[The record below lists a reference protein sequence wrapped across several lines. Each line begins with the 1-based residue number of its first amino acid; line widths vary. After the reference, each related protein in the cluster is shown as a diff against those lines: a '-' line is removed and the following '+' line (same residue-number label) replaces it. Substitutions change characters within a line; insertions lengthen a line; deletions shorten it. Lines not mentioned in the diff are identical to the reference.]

1 MSVSKGA
8 GMPIE
13 LFAPAAYWDLG
24 ADEKATICNGM
35 GAKDSLVS
43 YFIPNTVYGLD
54 LTEAGNIH
62 DYMYHVG
69 WTVEDKRR
77 ADEVFLN
84 NMMRI
89 VNHQGGWLAP
99 LRRRRAVL
107 YYEAVLYAGGPAFWS
122 GKNKP
127 EEFQSVGTL

>member
-1 MSVSKGA
+1 MSVK
-8 GMPIE
+8 
-13 LFAPAAYWDLG
+13 LFAPAGYWQLS
-24 ADEKATICNGM
+24 ADDQAKICNGM

-43 YFIPNTVYGLD
+43 YFIPNTFYGLD

-69 WTVEDKRR
+69 QATEDKRR
-77 ADEVFLN
+77 ADEAFLN

-89 VNHQGGWLAP
+89 VDAQGGWMAP

-107 YYEAVLYAGGPAFWS
+107 YYEAVLYCGGPAFWE

-127 EEFQSVGTL
+127 EEFQFITA